1 MTQTKNP
8 FFDQIAGAM
17 TNAAGFA
24 EGMWK
29 EGESFFRAQAE
40 KILNEMDVVRREEF
54 EVVRAMAVKAR
65 EENEAL
71 KARLESLEK
80 GVKPTPP
87 ASTQL

>member
-24 EGMWK
+24 EGLWQ
-29 EGESFFRAQAE
+29 EGETFFRLQAE
-40 KILNEMDVVRREEF
+40 KMIGNMDLVKREEF
-54 EVVRAMAVKAR
+54 DAVRDMAVKAR

-71 KARLESLEK
+71 KARIESLEAM
-80 GVKPTPP
+80 VKSRD
-87 ASTQL
+87 A